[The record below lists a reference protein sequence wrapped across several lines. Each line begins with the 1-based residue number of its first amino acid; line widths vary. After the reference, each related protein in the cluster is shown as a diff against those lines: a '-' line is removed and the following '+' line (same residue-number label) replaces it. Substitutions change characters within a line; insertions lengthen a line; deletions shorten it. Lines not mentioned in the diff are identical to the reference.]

1 MDEMTKDEIL
11 AGLEML
17 AAQGE
22 RVPAGLRL
30 RSAKQRLAAHAS
42 EFRARQSAGGIDRR
56 RVESPGSP

>member
-11 AGLEML
+11 AGLEM
-17 AAQGE
+17 
-22 RVPAGLRL
+22 